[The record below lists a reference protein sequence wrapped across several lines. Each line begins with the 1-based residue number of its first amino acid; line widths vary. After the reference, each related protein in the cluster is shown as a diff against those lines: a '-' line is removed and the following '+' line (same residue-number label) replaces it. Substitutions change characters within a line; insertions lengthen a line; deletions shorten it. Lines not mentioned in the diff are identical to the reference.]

1 MPIIVAQVHDKRLPT
16 NAEIR
21 MTTSAGAVV
30 GLMGSDEQ
38 YKLPEFPVVLA
49 YNRVNH
55 FLPTAPLSDDSL
67 LNWQISVTQQLLDG
81 AYEFYLEAQPK
92 MYKEPELNEKL
103 GQLFTDYVDFKHM
116 LKGRAELGT
125 TAATSTPMYLTGRK
139 PKRSDTIGR
148 WGEIPS
154 KSQKFID
161 CQQPFYEHEL
171 DNPALPP
178 YRRRE
183 LEEKEKLK
191 SGNIPTTTSQQS
203 TTSTVTVTVQETS
216 AQQPTSS
223 SFVPVSNVASTAK
236 NIVVSLPLHS
246 SGTKQSC
253 PPAKRQKRQAVKKS
267 KSVIETDTLDDED
280 ADVTY
285 VPEEEEEEDEDGD
298 GEEETQE
305 KGQTSSSS
313 LPHHLSSQQQSIT
326 SGIPKLPAKRK
337 AAEDAKKKYPC
348 KVCTKKF
355 SRSSELRDHTYTQ
368 HLGISYD
375 CTDCLKTYATKKA
388 LKYHND
394 TIHGGKAG
402 VQCKEEGCNWEAKDV
417 GKLHDHL
424 LTAHGIG
431 DPIVCNMIENGKK
444 CGKVFTNTRSFQAHA
459 AFHMEKKLKCQICDR
474 FFSTPDNIKAHI
486 RKYHRDVVNEDK
498 YQCEMCGNILDTEN
512 QYNHHKRLH
521 MLQHHE
527 MLKQL
532 GEQPPK
538 ATKIVRGSAPKSDSS
553 KDTPVAPAP
562 PPTGTETEEPGSA
575 ETEQGEHPGSAVT
588 EIAEHSGSK
597 AAEADLKL
605 IGHCEL
611 ITKKED
617 EDLEATLDQIAK
629 EEEAAQK
636 AKEQEQQDA

>member
-1 MPIIVAQVHDKRLPT
+1 MHDRKLPT

-30 GLMGSDEQ
+30 CLMGSDEQ
-38 YKLPEFPVVLA
+38 FKLPEFPIVLA

-67 LNWQISVTQQLLDG
+67 LNWQMSVTQQLLDG

-125 TAATSTPMYLTGRK
+125 TAATNTPMYLTGRK
-139 PKRSDTIGR
+139 PKRTDTIGK

-161 CQQPFYEHEL
+161 MDQPFFEQEL

-178 YRRRE
+178 YKRRE
-183 LEEKEKLK
+183 LEERERLQ
-191 SGNIPTTTSQQS
+191 TSQMPATS
-203 TTSTVTVTVQETS
+203 TQQTVTVTVQETS
-216 AQQPTSS
+216 TSEATRS
-223 SFVPVSNVASTAK
+223 SFMPMGISNVAPAGK
-236 NIVVSLPLHS
+236 NIVVSLPLGT
-246 SGTKQSC
+246 SGTQQSC
-253 PPAKRQKRQAVKKS
+253 PPAKRKKRQAVKKPI
-267 KSVIETDTLDDED
+267 IEQDTIDDED
-280 ADVTY
+280 ADVTF
-285 VPEEEEEEDEDGD
+285 VPGDEEEEDEDEDGD
-298 GEEETQE
+298 GEMEGQD

-313 LPHHLSSQQQSIT
+313 LPHHLSSQQQSIS

-337 AAEDAKKKYPC
+337 HADESNKKYTC
-348 KVCTKKF
+348 NVCSKKF
-355 SRSSELRDHTYTQ
+355 SRSSELRDHTYIQ
-368 HLGISYD
+368 HLGLSYD

-394 TIHGGKAG
+394 TIHQGKAG
-402 VQCKEEGCNWEAKDV
+402 VQCKQEDCNWEAKDV
-417 GKLHDHL
+417 GKLHEHL
-424 LTAHGIG
+424 LKVHGIG
-431 DPIVCNMIENGKK
+431 EPIICNVIENGKK
-444 CGKVFTNTRSFQAHA
+444 CAKVFTNTRSFQAHA
-459 AFHMEKKLKCQICDR
+459 SFHMEKKLKCEICDR
-474 FFSTPDNIKAHI
+474 YFSTSEKIRAHI
-486 RKYHRDVVNEDK
+486 RKYHRTEDNENK
-498 YQCEMCGNILDTEN
+498 FQCEMCGNILDTEN

-527 MLKQL
+527 LLKRM

-538 ATKIVRGSAPKSDSS
+538 ATKTVRGSAPKTDSS
-553 KDTPVAPAP
+553 KDTPADPAPAP
-562 PPTGTETEEPGSA
+562 LPTGTETEEPGSTQA
-575 ETEQGEHPGSAVT
+575 EIPGST
-588 EIAEHSGSK
+588 EAENSGSK
-597 AAEADLKL
+597 TAEADLKL
-605 IGHCEL
+605 IGHFEV

-617 EDLEATLDQIAK
+617 EDLEATLEKIA
-629 EEEAAQK
+629 EEEKAAAEK